1 VSTAPR
7 PTYAEHDGEPVPG
20 LPGMLPAG
28 ETILWQGAP
37 DWRGVAR
44 RALHVRGIALYF
56 AILAAWRG
64 ALLAADGAPAM
75 EVAEGALFLIALG
88 AVPVALL
95 TGFAWMS
102 ARSTLYTIT
111 NRRVVIRTGVALEVS
126 VNIPFAVIGNA
137 AVAKH
142 RDGTG
147 DMVLEIMPPH
157 RVSWFALWPHTR
169 SFRITRPQPTLR
181 AVAAPD
187 AVAQTLARALAASAA
202 MPVRPLAQA
211 DSRAGRPAEAM
222 A

>member
-1 VSTAPR
+1 VTTAPR

-20 LPGMLPAG
+20 LPGALPAG
-28 ETILWQGAP
+28 EAILWQGAP
-37 DWRGVAR
+37 DWRGLSR
-44 RALHVRGIALYF
+44 RALHVRGIAFYF

-64 ALLAADGAPAM
+64 ALLAADGAPAI
-75 EVAEGALFLIALG
+75 EVVEGALFLLALG

-95 TGFAWMS
+95 AGFAWLS

-111 NRRVVIRTGVALEVS
+111 NRRIVVRTGVALEVS

-137 AVAKH
+137 AIAKH
-142 RDGTG
+142 GDGTG
-147 DMVLEIMPPH
+147 DIVLQVMPPH

-169 SFRITRPQPTLR
+169 SFRVMRPQPTLR

-202 MPVRPLAQA
+202 MPVRPLAGA
-211 DSRAGRPAEAM
+211 DAPARRPAEAL